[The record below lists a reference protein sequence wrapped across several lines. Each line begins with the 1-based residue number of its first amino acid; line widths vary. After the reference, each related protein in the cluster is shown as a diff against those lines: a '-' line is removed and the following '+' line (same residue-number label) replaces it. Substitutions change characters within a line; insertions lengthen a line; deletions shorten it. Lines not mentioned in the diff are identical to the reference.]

1 MERELMEVLAGGLFI
16 LSCCYM
22 GFALTLYYRATRSTK
37 RKMYDK
43 HRVKYRDG
51 DNT

>member
-22 GFALTLYYRATRSTK
+22 GFALTMYYKASK
-37 RKMYDK
+37 NNRKLYDK
-43 HRVKYRDG
+43 SNVKYRDG